1 MSDKEKAIKVLET
14 MPNNIPMK
22 EILNVLNDIFDLK
35 DRLDNLNVDEG
46 ISSEEFKKEIEKW

>member
-22 EILNVLNDIFDLK
+22 EILDILNDVFDLK
-35 DRLDNLNVDEG
+35 DRLDNLHEDEG